1 MNRHIPRVIFGA
13 AAAVALLLPFI
24 GCKPKPVTS
33 TPPGDGQVN
42 VVVSFPALYCFAA
55 NVVGDTGTVRSIKS
69 TQGAHGSE
77 VTQADRELA
86 ESADILFINGLGL
99 DDGFAKNLRNT
110 STSTKLKVVDLGGK
124 LDHALLLESDGTMC
138 VDHDHKDGEKHA
150 HDHGDHDPHVWLGP
164 DQAKRFVELIR
175 RELTDRYPQHA
186 ATFTKNA
193 SAYTEKLVAL
203 KAEGKEKLKTKKSE
217 RKIVTVHGSM
227 GYFASAF
234 DVTIAGVV
242 QTTPGKEPSAAE
254 LKKLVEACAKEKVRV
269 IATEPQFS
277 TRGAVRVLEE
287 SLKGAGI
294 ANPVVIELDPLET
307 ATKEEL
313 KPDWYETKM
322 RANIAAVATVF
333 GQ

>member
-1 MNRHIPRVIFGA
+1 
-13 AAAVALLLPFI
+13 
-24 GCKPKPVTS
+24 
-33 TPPGDGQVN
+33 
-42 VVVSFPALYCFAA
+42 
-55 NVVGDTGTVRSIKS
+55 
-69 TQGAHGSE
+69 
-77 VTQADRELA
+77 
-86 ESADILFINGLGL
+86 
-99 DDGFAKNLRNT
+99 
-110 STSTKLKVVDLGGK
+110 
-124 LDHALLLESDGTMC
+124 LLLESDGTMC
-138 VDHDHKDGEKHA
+138 VDHDPKDGEKHA